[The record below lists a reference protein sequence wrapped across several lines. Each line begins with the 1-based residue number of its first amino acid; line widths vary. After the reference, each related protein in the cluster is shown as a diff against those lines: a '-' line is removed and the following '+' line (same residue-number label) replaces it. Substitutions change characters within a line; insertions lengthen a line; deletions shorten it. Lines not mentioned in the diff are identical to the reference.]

1 MMKNSEQKLYSAKS
15 FANLLKQQIASTLN
29 EASMVNEKSK
39 LVDFMLE
46 KEDRK
51 LTAKTFFVVTL
62 ALGLDLAAIC
72 NQFFKNFSATRLQ
85 SSTNEFDKLFGI
97 FFNTKQDLAA
107 ATGLNES
114 RINNLLK
121 KSLDD
126 AYAYEL
132 CSLAIAFGLAPHT
145 LFEYCFG
152 GKKER
157 FVLKLE
163 LSDAETS
170 ASEDEIS
177 MAQKTGVIP
186 FAAGTKHPVN
196 IHRKHQRDMFDYF
209 VKHTDYFI
217 KPRTSAEI
225 VRDLKT
231 TYNIYIS
238 QTNIY
243 AYLKKYTDYELAKT
257 RINDITPLG
266 TISKRSQMAFV
277 KIKKEPAKYHIK
289 EYQED
294 NQFLKKNISEIL
306 EIKNKAK
313 EKEETDAINKLYDII
328 TTNPGKRLPFYLN
341 IFDIKVRKLEHRLQK
356 LKEEGRIEY
365 RGKGKAGGYWI
376 SSTED

>member
-1 MMKNSEQKLYSAKS
+1 MMKNSVQKLYSANC
-15 FANLLKQQIASTLN
+15 FADLLKQQIASTLN
-29 EASMVNEKSK
+29 EESMVNEKSK
-39 LVDFMLE
+39 LVDFLLE

-72 NQFFKNFSATRLQ
+72 NQFFKNFPATRLQ

-163 LSDAETS
+163 LSDTETS

-177 MAQKTGVIP
+177 MAQKTDVIP

-196 IHRKHQRDMFDYF
+196 IQRKHQRDMFDYF
-209 VKHTDYFI
+209 VKHTDYFM

-225 VRDLKT
+225 VQDLKSI
-231 TYNIYIS
+231 YNIHIS

-243 AYLKKYTDYELAKT
+243 AYLKKYTGYELVKT
-257 RINDITPLG
+257 RINEITPLG
-266 TISKRSQMAFV
+266 TISKRSQMAFI
-277 KIKKEPAKYHIK
+277 KIKKD
-289 EYQED
+289 QED
-294 NQFLKKNISEIL
+294 IQTITSHTNEIL
-306 EIKNKAK
+306 AINKRAK

-328 TTNPGKRLPFYLN
+328 TTNPGKRLPFYLT

-356 LKEEGRIEY
+356 LKDEGRIEY
-365 RGKGKAGGYWI
+365 RGKGKAGGYW
-376 SSTED
+376 SSKTED